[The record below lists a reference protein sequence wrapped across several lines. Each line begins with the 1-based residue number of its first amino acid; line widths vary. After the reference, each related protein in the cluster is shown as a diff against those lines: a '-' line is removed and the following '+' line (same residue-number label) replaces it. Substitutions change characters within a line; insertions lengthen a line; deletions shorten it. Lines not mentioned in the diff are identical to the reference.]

1 MQKKNHH
8 LTVTDQVFMI
18 PVSNH
23 HASEKD
29 SAWSETV
36 KKTKATLHLVILMT
50 AVLFI
55 SSIAHGQFVAKKER
69 TGEKRGSINLTLGY
83 AESNDLEKG
92 NFGLLKSVGW
102 NLLSGWVSAGVNFGI
117 IKNEIML
124 MGNVCFIIPLNRIEP
139 FVTAGYGFIL
149 ETFHAVDNYGA
160 GLRIR
165 LGKSIGIVTE
175 YRKLNFE
182 EFNKTFNTGG
192 ITSKKTKT
200 SVDYFGAGIFY
211 YF

>member
-1 MQKKNHH
+1 
-8 LTVTDQVFMI
+8 
-18 PVSNH
+18 
-23 HASEKD
+23 
-29 SAWSETV
+29 
-36 KKTKATLHLVILMT
+36 MT

-55 SSIAHGQFVAKKER
+55 SSIARGQFVAKEER
-69 TGEKRGSINLTLGY
+69 TGEKRGSINLTLGF
-83 AESNDLEKG
+83 AESSDIEKG

-117 IKNEIML
+117 VKNEIML

-165 LGKSIGIVTE
+165 LGKSIGIVAE
-175 YRKLNFE
+175 YRKFHFVEFE
-182 EFNKTFNTGG
+182 KDSNIRDN
-192 ITSKKTKT
+192 SKIKTKT
-200 SVDYFGAGIFY
+200 LVDYFGAGIFY